1 MNWGFKPVN
10 RDTEGWVYDE
20 EIQFQDDYDWNK
32 YEYSN
37 SKKFYL
43 QWKNAFDQFLRLLMG
58 SLAGNEFRELYNAEA
73 HDSKSVSLQLEGQ
86 GGVYGYLE
94 SFPSIYYLIG
104 EKCIPL
110 DMFPEVEVNL
120 GGGERVVYDK
130 TILNKIQWN
139 NFEEFERVYGTDEV
153 EDYLE
158 MVITETWQNQ
168 SWDLMT
174 EFFPKLVEKNPDW
187 GYLYAE
193 YEYEAN
199 PQNKYQFQI
208 TKWTGPKW
216 EDKEE

>member
-1 MNWGFKPVN
+1 VN

-20 EIQFQDDYDWNK
+20 EIQFQDDWDWNK
-32 YEYSN
+32 YEYST

-58 SLAGNEFRELYNAEA
+58 SLAGNEFRELYNADA

-110 DMFPEVEVNL
+110 DMFPEIEVNL
-120 GGGERVVYDK
+120 GGGQIVNWNKD
-130 TILNKIQWN
+130 ILKGMQWN
-139 NFEEFERVYGTDEV
+139 SFEEFERLNNDVTSYVV
-153 EDYLE
+153 ELINYE
-158 MVITETWQNQ
+158 
-168 SWDLMT
+168 WDGQLWDIMT
-174 EFFPKLVEKNPDW
+174 EYLPKLVEKNPDW

-208 TKWTGPKW
+208 TKWNGPKW
-216 EDKEE
+216 EDKED

>member
-10 RDTEGWVYDE
+10 RDTEGWVYDA
-20 EIQFQDDYDWNK
+20 EIKIQDDYDWNR
-32 YEYSN
+32 YDFST
-37 SKKFYL
+37 SKRFYL

-58 SLAGNEFRELYNAEA
+58 SLAGNEFRELYNADA
-73 HDSKSVSLQLEGQ
+73 HDSKSVILQLEGP

-120 GGGERVVYDK
+120 GGGQIVNWNKD
-130 TILNKIQWN
+130 ILKGMQWSS
-139 NFEEFERVYGTDEV
+139 FEEFERLDNVVDYVV
-153 EDYLE
+153 ELMHHE
-158 MVITETWQNQ
+158 WAGQL
-168 SWDLMT
+168 WDIMT

-187 GYLYAE
+187 GYLYAQYD
-193 YEYEAN
+193 YEMN

-208 TKWTGPKW
+208 TKWNGPKW

>member
-10 RDTEGWVYDE
+10 RDTEGWVYDA
-20 EIQFQDDYDWNK
+20 EIQIQDEWDWNK
-32 YEYSN
+32 YDYST

-58 SLAGNEFRELYNAEA
+58 SLAGNEFKELYNADA
-73 HDSKSVSLQLEGQ
+73 HDDKSVMLSLEGQ
-86 GGVYGYLE
+86 RGIYGYLE

-120 GGGERVVYDK
+120 GGGQIVNWNKD
-130 TILNKIQWN
+130 ILKGMQWN
-139 NFEEFERVYGTDEV
+139 SFEEFEKLYDVLDYVNEV
-153 EDYLE
+153 MHYE
-158 MVITETWQNQ
+158 
-168 SWDLMT
+168 WDGQLWDIMT
-174 EFFPKLVEKNPDW
+174 EYLPKLVEKNPDW

-193 YEYEAN
+193 YDYEAN

-208 TKWTGPKW
+208 SKWQGPKW

>member
-20 EIQFQDDYDWNK
+20 EIQFQDDWDWNK
-32 YEYSN
+32 YEYST

-58 SLAGNEFRELYNAEA
+58 SLAGNEFRELYNADA

-110 DMFPEVEVNL
+110 DMFPEIEVNL
-120 GGGERVVYDK
+120 GGGQIVNWNKD
-130 TILNKIQWN
+130 ILKGMQWN
-139 NFEEFERVYGTDEV
+139 SFEEFERLNNDVTSYVV
-153 EDYLE
+153 ELINYE
-158 MVITETWQNQ
+158 
-168 SWDLMT
+168 WDGQLWDIMT
-174 EFFPKLVEKNPDW
+174 EYLPKLVEKNPDW

-208 TKWTGPKW
+208 TKWNGPKW
-216 EDKEE
+216 EDKED

>member
-1 MNWGFKPVN
+1 MN

-20 EIQFQDDYDWNK
+20 EIQFQDDWDWNK
-32 YEYSN
+32 YEYST

-58 SLAGNEFRELYNAEA
+58 SLAGNEFRELYNADA

-110 DMFPEVEVNL
+110 DMFPEIEVNL
-120 GGGERVVYDK
+120 GGGQIVNWNKD
-130 TILNKIQWN
+130 ILKGMQWN
-139 NFEEFERVYGTDEV
+139 SFEEFERLNNDVTSYVV
-153 EDYLE
+153 ELINYE
-158 MVITETWQNQ
+158 
-168 SWDLMT
+168 WDGQLWDIMT
-174 EFFPKLVEKNPDW
+174 EYLPKLVEKNPDW

-208 TKWTGPKW
+208 TKWNGPKW
-216 EDKEE
+216 EDKED